1 MSRILFRTIGTNKT
15 VTGVIILG
23 RKGACAFLPT
33 VTKQIVTVSKNA
45 RNPWER
51 KGVAVVTVLLPEES
65 Q

>member
-1 MSRILFRTIGTNKT
+1 MSHILFRTIGTNKT
-15 VTGVIILG
+15 VTGVITLG
-23 RKGACAFLPT
+23 REGACAFLPT

-51 KGVAVVTVLLPEES
+51 KGVAVVTVLLPDES